1 MFSYTNLQL
10 SRKFSFYQS
19 KLIRRTMYGATQES
33 NTHTH
38 LLIVLI
44 KLLTQQYKKREK
56 MIRLNRDDIL
66 SYGKIRDEMNYGLG
80 PIL

>member
-1 MFSYTNLQL
+1 MEPLKNQTP
-10 SRKFSFYQS
+10 
-19 KLIRRTMYGATQES
+19 
-33 NTHTH
+33 TH
-38 LLIVLI
+38 LLIILI

-66 SYGKIRDEMNYGLG
+66 SYDKIRDEMNYGLG